1 MPGALLCQWDP
12 HAIPIL
18 AEVSGKVR
26 FEDIIEGETMRLE
39 KDPSGHERKLIMEHK
54 GDLHPQI
61 ILEDETGKTLDVYYL
76 PEKAH
81 IEVAEGS
88 QVSAGTLL
96 AKTPREVA
104 GTQDITGGLPRVTEI
119 FEARKPKDPAVI
131 AEIDGTVE
139 MLGEK
144 RRGKRTIV
152 VRSESG
158 IEREHLVSH
167 GKHFR
172 VHAGTLRPRRRGPGR
187 RAAGARTTSSAS
199 RAKRPCRTT
208 SPARSRTSTAA
219 SAWKS
224 TTSTSRS
231 SSRRCCGRSAWRA
244 PATRPSCPARSWTS
258 SSSAP

>member
-1 MPGALLCQWDP
+1 MVKFTRMKVVRNDAGQHVVLSHNGEMLLLDPKGREMDKYDVPGGANLAVAENQEVMPGALLCQWDP

-26 FEDIIEGETMRLE
+26 FEDIIDGETMRVE
-39 KDPSGHERKLIMEHK
+39 KDPSGHERPLIIEHK

-61 ILEDETGKTLDVYYL
+61 ILEDETGKTLEVYYL
-76 PEKAH
+76 PEKTQ
-81 IEVAEGS
+81 IEVTDGK
-88 QVSAGTLL
+88 QVSAGTML
-96 AKTPREVA
+96 ARTPREAA

-139 MLGEK
+139 IPGEK

-152 VRSESG
+152 VRSETG

-172 VHAGTLRPRRRGPGR
+172 VHRR
-187 RAAGARTTSSAS
+187 
-199 RAKRPCRTT
+199 
-208 SPARSRTSTAA
+208 
-219 SAWKS
+219 
-224 TTSTSRS
+224 
-231 SSRRCCGRSAWRA
+231 
-244 PATRPSCPARSWTS
+244 
-258 SSSAP
+258 